1 MSNGSILPEFIAV
14 VILAGL
20 TYALSSLFPDID
32 DNLRLAIA
40 GAVAIVGWVIW
51 HYAIGQRFKR
61 FTDWLGVIWARLSN
75 RAKAFVSTIKS
86 FFRSTWGRRILAFWL
101 LLLILEYVRSQL
113 PLWPVTLLT
122 FSLQLLLLLG
132 LVFQISISR
141 LGETHI
147 KSYPQVFL
155 SNPKCD
161 KFRATASDSWKP
173 AVVYAEPWRVT
184 WREQARDLIACGAKW
199 IWIRDQVTDDEAKNG
214 CKVLHKRDFEVHE
227 EFSSKSSHAEI
238 VLCID
243 DEAIISVNQRQLEGI
258 YKHWDQKI
266 DLTPYLKP
274 GINTLTMGLSN
285 HAHLEDTPEQNPTGV
300 IYKLTISY

>member
-1 MSNGSILPEFIAV
+1 MSNDGSLLPEFIAAA
-14 VILAGL
+14 ILAIL
-20 TYALSSLFPDID
+20 AYALSFLFPAMN

-40 GAVAIVGWVIW
+40 GVVAIVGWIAWRYV
-51 HYAIGQRFKR
+51 IGQRFKR
-61 FTDWLGVIWARLSN
+61 FTHWLGRTWARLSN
-75 RAKAFVSTIKS
+75 RTKAFVSTIKS
-86 FFRSTWGRRILAFWL
+86 FFRSTWGRRILVFWL

-147 KSYPQVFL
+147 KPYPQVFL

-184 WREQARDLIACGAKW
+184 WRDQARDLIAVVQSGYGYGIRLPMMKPRMDAKYFTNETLKCM
-199 IWIRDQVTDDEAKNG
+199 RSFPQSPHMPKLSSALTT
-214 CKVLHKRDFEVHE
+214 KRSF
-227 EFSSKSSHAEI
+227 
-238 VLCID
+238 
-243 DEAIISVNQRQLEGI
+243 Q
-258 YKHWDQKI
+258 
-266 DLTPYLKP
+266 
-274 GINTLTMGLSN
+274 
-285 HAHLEDTPEQNPTGV
+285 
-300 IYKLTISY
+300 